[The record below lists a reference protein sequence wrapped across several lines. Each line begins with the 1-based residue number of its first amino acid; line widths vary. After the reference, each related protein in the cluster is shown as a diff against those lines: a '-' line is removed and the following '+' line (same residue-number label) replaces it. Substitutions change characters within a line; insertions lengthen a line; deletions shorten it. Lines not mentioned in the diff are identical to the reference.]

1 MTSMTTLTTAASVT
15 STTTGPMIEPDQH
28 AVADPWWWTVRSAR
42 RVLVMA
48 STITSAKRLWDVAGL
63 LHGDTRVQL
72 EFTVPPSVFNGG
84 TAQMLAARGVP
95 VLAWER
101 AVAQRFDLA
110 VTASFEHLDAVNAPI
125 AVFSSVAGRDSTARP
140 RGGGRGGLPAPG
152 VVTGFSRA
160 DLIRDG
166 MLVPAALAL
175 GHERE
180 LALLEEGCPEALP
193 VAEVI
198 GDPCYDRITAG
209 ARLRDRYRAALGL
222 SAGHRMVVVA
232 SSWQQNS
239 LLGSGAGVV
248 ERLSKELPAG
258 YRVAMLTHPNSWAAH
273 GSYQMR
279 AWYGSWIARGVV
291 LVPPEADWQPILTAA
306 DFVIGDHGAVTLYA
320 SALGVP
326 VLLGSFPA
334 DDVHPDGGTAALGR
348 IAPRIVPDVALTEQL
363 DHAASEFD
371 AAAMARVAD
380 LITSEPGG
388 FARHA
393 RRLLYRLLGL
403 GQPAA
408 PAWLAAGRP
417 PARLETL
424 RSAA

>member
-1 MTSMTTLTTAASVT
+1 MTMTS
-15 STTTGPMIEPDQH
+15 TGLAIDPDQH
-28 AVADPWWWTVRSAR
+28 AAGEPWWLTVRAAR

-95 VLAWER
+95 VLPWER

-110 VTASFEHLDAVNAPI
+110 VAASFEHIDQVDAPV
-125 AVFSSVAGRDSTARP
+125 AVFSQGAGRDSVVRP
-140 RGGGRGGLPAPG
+140 PRRGSRPSPG
-152 VVTGFSRA
+152 PVTGFCRA
-160 DLIRDG
+160 DLMRDG
-166 MLVPAALAL
+166 TVVPVALAL

-198 GDPCYDRITAG
+198 GDPCYDRIAAG
-209 ARLRDRYRAALGL
+209 VGLRNRYRAALGL
-222 SAGHRMVVVA
+222 SPRHKMVVVA
-232 SSWQQNS
+232 STWQQNS
-239 LLGSGAGVV
+239 LLGSAAEVV

-258 YRVAMLTHPNSWAAH
+258 YRVAMLTHPNIWAAH

-306 DFVIGDHGAVTLYA
+306 DFVVGDHGGVTLYA
-320 SALGVP
+320 TALGVP

-334 DDVHPDGGTAALGR
+334 DDVHPDSGAAALGR
-348 IAPRIVPDVALTEQL
+348 IAPRIVPGTPLTEQL
-363 DHAASEFD
+363 EHAAAQFD

-408 PAWLAAGRP
+408 PAWLSATRP

>member
-1 MTSMTTLTTAASVT
+1 MTMTS
-15 STTTGPMIEPDQH
+15 TGPTIGTDQH
-28 AVADPWWWTVRSAR
+28 AVGEPWWLTVRSAR

-48 STITSAKRLWDVAGL
+48 STITCAKRLWDVAGL

-72 EFTVPPSVFNGG
+72 EFTVPPGVFNG
-84 TAQMLAARGVP
+84 AMVQLLAERGVP

-110 VTASFEHLDAVNAPI
+110 VTAGFEHLDEVNAPV
-125 AVFSSVAGRDSTARP
+125 AVFSPGEGRDSIA
-140 RGGGRGGLPAPG
+140 
-152 VVTGFSRA
+152 RA
-160 DLIRDG
+160 DLMRDG
-166 MLVPAALAL
+166 TLVPAALAL

-180 LALLEEGCPEALP
+180 LALLERSCPEALP
-193 VAEVI
+193 VAEVV
-198 GDPCYDRITAG
+198 GDPWHDRIAAG
-209 ARLRDRYRAALGL
+209 VGLRDRYRAALGL
-222 SAGHRMVVVA
+222 SPRNRMVVVA
-232 SSWQQNS
+232 STWQPDS
-239 LLGSGAGVV
+239 LLGSAAEVV

-258 YRVAMLTHPNSWAAH
+258 YRVAMLAHPNIWAVH

-306 DFVIGDHGAVTLYA
+306 DFVIGDHGGVTLYA
-320 SALGVP
+320 TALGVP
-326 VLLGSFPA
+326 VLLGSFA
-334 DDVHPDGGTAALGR
+334 GDDVHPEGGAAALGR
-348 IAPRIVPDVALTEQL
+348 IAPRIVPDAPLTEQL
-363 DHAASEFD
+363 GRAAAQFD

-408 PAWLAAGRP
+408 PAWLAPARP
-417 PARLETL
+417 PARLESL

>member
-1 MTSMTTLTTAASVT
+1 MTS
-15 STTTGPMIEPDQH
+15 TGPTVDPDQQ
-28 AVADPWWWTVRSAR
+28 ALGEPWWLTVRSAR

-95 VLAWER
+95 VLPWER
-101 AVAQRFDLA
+101 AAAQRFDLA
-110 VTASFEHLDAVNAPI
+110 VTTTFEHMDEVNAPV
-125 AVFSSVAGRDSTARP
+125 AVFSPGAGRDSIGRP
-140 RGGGRGGLPAPG
+140 GRG
-152 VVTGFSRA
+152 
-160 DLIRDG
+160 RDSLSAG
-166 MLVPAALAL
+166 MPVPAAVAL

-180 LALLEEGCPEALP
+180 LTLLEQSCPEALP
-193 VAEVI
+193 VADVV

-209 ARLRDRYRAALGL
+209 VGLRDRYRAALGL
-222 SAGHRMVVVA
+222 APGHKMVVVT
-232 SSWQQNS
+232 STWHQNS
-239 LLGSGAGVV
+239 LLGSAAEVV
-248 ERLSKELPAG
+248 ERLSRELRAG
-258 YRVAMLTHPNSWAAH
+258 YRVALLMHPNIWAAH

-291 LVPPEADWQPILTAA
+291 LVPPEADWQPILAAA

-334 DDVHPDGGTAALGR
+334 DDVEPEGAAAVLGR
-348 IAPRIVPDVALTEQL
+348 IAPRIVPDLPLAEQL
-363 DHAASEFD
+363 ERAAAEFD

-403 GQPAA
+403 GQPESPPWLS
-408 PAWLAAGRP
+408 PARP
-417 PARLETL
+417 PARLDAL